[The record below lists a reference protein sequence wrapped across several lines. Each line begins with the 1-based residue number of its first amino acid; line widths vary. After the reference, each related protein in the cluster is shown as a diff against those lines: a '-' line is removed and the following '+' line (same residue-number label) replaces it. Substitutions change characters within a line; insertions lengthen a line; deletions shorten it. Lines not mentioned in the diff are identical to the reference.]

1 MSTNLNDM
9 GKKVDKRF
17 ILTDDSINSY
27 GFRVLTSG
35 INLDRFRKN
44 PILLWMHL
52 RDEGSPEWCDYKPIG
67 HWEDIVYDEKAG
79 TLSAVPYF
87 DLTDDLSKQICAK
100 VEEGTINATSI
111 GFRIIE
117 TSEDKQ
123 YLLPG
128 QTRATVTKS
137 EIMECSLVD
146 IPANANAVRLYDSK
160 GKVNLSISDALLD
173 TIPLL
178 KNNTPMKLKATWLA
192 ILAFLG
198 IAKEKA
204 EETELS
210 AEQLESIN
218 GEMASLKD
226 QLAAKETEITNLKT
240 QHQSELSNRDSQIQ
254 TLTTEKTNLESQ
266 VKTLTTEKTNLESQV
281 TALKGAPAG
290 GNAISPK
297 NDPDHT
303 ELSDIESLEKQL
315 EEGKLTYS
323 QFAEQAKKLGF

>member
-1 MSTNLNDM
+1 
-9 GKKVDKRF
+9 
-17 ILTDDSINSY
+17 
-27 GFRVLTSG
+27 
-35 INLDRFRKN
+35 
-44 PILLWMHL
+44 
-52 RDEGSPEWCDYKPIG
+52 
-67 HWEDIVYDEKAG
+67 
-79 TLSAVPYF
+79 
-87 DLTDDLSKQICAK
+87 
-100 VEEGTINATSI
+100 
-111 GFRIIE
+111 
-117 TSEDKQ
+117 
-123 YLLPG
+123 
-128 QTRATVTKS
+128 
-137 EIMECSLVD
+137 
-146 IPANANAVRLYDSK
+146 
-160 GKVNLSISDALLD
+160 
-173 TIPLL
+173 
-178 KNNTPMKLKATWLA
+178 MKLKATWLA

-226 QLAAKETEITNLKT
+226 QLAAKETEITNLKS

-254 TLTTEKTNLESQ
+254 TLTTEKTNLQSQ
-266 VKTLTTEKTNLESQV
+266 VQTLTTEKTNLEAQV

-290 GNAISPK
+290 GSAISPK